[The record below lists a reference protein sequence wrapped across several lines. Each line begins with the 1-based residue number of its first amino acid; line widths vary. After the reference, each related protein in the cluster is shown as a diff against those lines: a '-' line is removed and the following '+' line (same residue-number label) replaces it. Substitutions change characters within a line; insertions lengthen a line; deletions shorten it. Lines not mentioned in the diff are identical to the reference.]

1 MNERKIKLNMNLLY
15 AGKATLIAQLLTS
28 SNSYKSFDSYGSF
41 VWSDPYKKLKSF
53 KVSVESDEFAL
64 YDDYISLPEE
74 FYSSKDKNGIKE
86 VVRSFYHPEDRGEYV
101 ERLFLA
107 LKAYC
112 RSRIFTFYDELKPTE
127 AQAYIGKEVVPILQ
141 NENHHPEN
149 YFLEGV
155 MMDGRFVLG
164 YKPTTETIF
173 PKYEI
178 FKRISLPINT
188 KGYEFETKGVL
199 DDKVP
204 EQIQKLTITIKE

>member
-1 MNERKIKLNMNLLY
+1 MNLLY

-28 SNSYKSFDSYGSF
+28 SNSYGNFIWRDT
-41 VWSDPYKKLKSF
+41 DEELKSF
-53 KVSVESDEFAL
+53 EVLVGSDEFAI
-64 YDDYISLPEE
+64 YDDFIFLPGE
-74 FYSSKDKNGIKE
+74 FDSFRNKGGFKE
-86 VVRSFYHPEDRGEYV
+86 VVYAFDNPEDRGEYV
-101 ERLFLA
+101 DRLTLA

-112 RSRIFTFYDELKPTE
+112 KSRIFTFYDELQPTE

-141 NENHHPEN
+141 NEIHHPTN

-164 YKPTTETIF
+164 FKQTTETIF

>member
-1 MNERKIKLNMNLLY
+1 MNLLY

-28 SNSYKSFDSYGSF
+28 SSSYGSF
-41 VWSDPYKKLKSF
+41 SWQDTDQELKSF
-53 KVSVESDEFAL
+53 EVLTGSDEFVL
-64 YDDYISLPEE
+64 HENSILLPGE
-74 FYSSKDKNGIKE
+74 FDSSKNEGGLKE
-86 VVRSFYHPEDRGEYV
+86 VAYLFNHPEDRGEYV
-101 ERLFLA
+101 DIIIHA

-112 RSRIFTFYDELKPTE
+112 KSRIFTIYDELKPTE

-141 NENHHPEN
+141 NENFHPAN

-155 MMDGRFVLG
+155 MNDGRFVLG